1 MGNLQKIELIQ
12 EKLKSLEYNKTELQF
27 LADAEFEEKMNLK
40 SLLKSHSFCNE
51 NEFLRLK
58 TCLQNIFLN
67 RIENLETDL
76 RKFKI
81 TENGS

>member
-1 MGNLQKIELIQ
+1 MKHLENIQAVQVKIE
-12 EKLKSLEYNKTELQF
+12 SLEHNKTELKF
-27 LADAEFEEKMNLK
+27 LDNSKFEEKMNLK

-67 RIENLETDL
+67 RIEDLETEL

-81 TENGS
+81 TENGI

>member
-1 MGNLQKIELIQ
+1 MKNLQNIELIQ
-12 EKLKSLEYNKTELQF
+12 EKMNSLKHNKTELKF
-27 LADAEFEEKMNLK
+27 LENSKFEEKMNLK

-67 RIENLETDL
+67 RIENLEVEL

-81 TENGS
+81 TENGI

>member
-1 MGNLQKIELIQ
+1 MKHLENIQAVQVKIE
-12 EKLKSLEYNKTELQF
+12 SLEHNKTELKF
-27 LADAEFEEKMNLK
+27 IDNSKFEEKMNLK
-40 SLLKSHSFCNE
+40 SLLKSHSFCNK

-67 RIENLETDL
+67 RIEDLETEL

-81 TENGS
+81 TENGI

>member
-1 MGNLQKIELIQ
+1 MKNLQNIGLIQ
-12 EKLKSLEYNKTELQF
+12 QKISLLEHNKTELEF
-27 LADAEFEEKMNLK
+27 LENSKFEEKMNLK
-40 SLLKSHSFCNE
+40 SLLKSYSFCNE

-67 RIENLETDL
+67 RIEDLEVEL

-81 TENGS
+81 TENGL

>member
-1 MGNLQKIELIQ
+1 MKNLENIELIQ
-12 EKLKSLEYNKTELQF
+12 EKLNSLEHNKTELQF
-27 LADAEFEEKMNLK
+27 LIDIEFEEKMNLK
-40 SLLKSHSFCNE
+40 SILKSHSFCNE

-67 RIENLETDL
+67 RIEDLEAEL

-81 TENGS
+81 TENGL

>member
-1 MGNLQKIELIQ
+1 MKNLEKIELIK
-12 EKLKSLEYNKTELQF
+12 EKLDSLEHNKIELNY
-27 LADAEFEEKMNLK
+27 LENSKYEEKMNLK
-40 SLLKSHSFCNE
+40 SILKSHSFCNE

-67 RIENLETDL
+67 RIEDLENEL

-81 TENGS
+81 TEDGL

>member
-1 MGNLQKIELIQ
+1 MKSLQNIELIQ
-12 EKLKSLEYNKTELQF
+12 VKIKSLEHNKTELEF
-27 LADAEFEEKMNLK
+27 LENSKFDEKMNLK

-67 RIENLETDL
+67 RIDDLETEL

-81 TENGS
+81 TENGL